1 MWRARPDVLAA
12 ALWAWVT
19 TQLVRRR
26 IRRSGTRVPRPWAP
40 KMGHGSDRG
49 VWAVLTRLSPNCL
62 ERAVV
67 AQAWLARDGSAA
79 PDIVIGVPRPGISA
93 DRPAHAW
100 LDGAEP
106 EAALAHIELQRLPAA
121 R

>member
-12 ALWAWVT
+12 ALWAALT
-19 TQLVRRR
+19 TLLVRHRLRR
-26 IRRSGTRVPRPWAP
+26 VGTQIARPWAP
-40 KMGHGSDRG
+40 KLGHGADRG
-49 VWAVLTRLSPNCL
+49 VWAFLTRLSPNCL

-67 AQAWLARDGSAA
+67 AQAWLARHGAA
-79 PDIVIGVPRPGISA
+79 PDIVIGVPFSGIGLE
-93 DRPAHAW
+93 PAHAW

-106 EAALAHIELQRLPAA
+106 SAIKSHVEIQRLAAA